1 MSFLLELANVYDC
14 VKAEKSLEDE
24 ELPPIF
30 HVSNKIGITVVLDFL
45 GNLKFFQ
52 KNTDEKKA
60 LSSYMPCTEAAG
72 QSNKEATYSL
82 CENLDVIDFYGYK
95 KKLEANLIKLS
106 DKDKKKYLDKISN
119 HEQKHILYVE
129 LLEKWCNSEFS
140 DDKLKAVLNYVKS
153 GKLCDDLEAKNYLKD
168 ALSGFIRWQ
177 VEDTVISDDS
187 EIQNLWI
194 KFYTVNSSS
203 EKGLCYVT
211 GENVVLAKMHP
222 SKIRGTGDKA
232 KLISSNDSTNFTFR
246 GRFEN
251 ANEACQIGKITTQKA
266 HAALSWLI
274 KRQGIHLIAK
284 GSDGSVKS
292 DLVILAWHKSKKIPN
307 FIQTG
312 NDLEE
317 DLSSSRKRKNEGYKN
332 TGERFSESLKKS
344 LYGYY
349 DSYINDEK
357 ASSHINL
364 MVLNAATSGR
374 LSILL
379 YQKLNSSD
387 FINKIV
393 DWHEKLSWNLVYQKK
408 SDEYKW
414 TEQEN
419 SPSLKMIAE
428 WACYKSGAEIN
439 PFYTNEIPVV
449 KVMQRLIQCML
460 NGSKIPSD
468 IEKLCIAKAS
478 NLLTVKVSDNSKIST
493 DQKDFITRNL
503 RLQLVEVACAI
514 YKYNHPEE
522 DYKLELEKERPSRSY
537 LFGRLL
543 AVIQQEENAALKKM
557 GENRETNAIRYMQQ
571 FAKRPLSTYQD
582 LYQNK
587 LKPYRRHLNSG
598 LVEWFDRIIQDIS
611 DLLNINNFATDE
623 PLSGEYLIGYHCQLK
638 FFRKDSTANSDKLN
652 LDLEQELEN
661 N

>member
-30 HVSNKIGITVVLDFL
+30 HVANKIGITVVLDIF
-45 GNLKFFQ
+45 GNLKFVQ

-60 LSSYMPCTEAAG
+60 LSSYMPCTEAAA
-72 QSNKEATYSL
+72 QSTTEATYSL

-95 KKLEANLIKLS
+95 QKLETDLIKLNE
-106 DKDKKKYLDKISN
+106 KDKKKYFDKISN

-140 DDKLKAVLNYVKS
+140 DDRLKAVLNYVKS
-153 GKLCDDLEAKNYLKD
+153 GKLCADLESKNRLKD
-168 ALSGFIRWQ
+168 ASTGFIRWQ

-187 EIQNLWI
+187 EIQDLWI
-194 KFYTVNSSS
+194 KFYTANSSS
-203 EKGLCYVT
+203 EKGVCYVT

-232 KLISSNDSTNFTFR
+232 KLISSNDSENFTFR

-317 DLSSSRKRKNEGYKN
+317 DLSSIRKRKNEGYKN

-349 DSYINDEK
+349 DSYINNEK
-357 ASSHINL
+357 ASSYINL

-387 FINKIV
+387 FINKII

-414 TEQEN
+414 VEQEN

-449 KVMQRLIQCML
+449 KMMQRLIQCML
-460 NGSKIPSD
+460 SGSKIPSD

-478 NLLTVKVSDNSKIST
+478 NLLTVKVSDKNKIST
-493 DQKDFITRNL
+493 EQKDFITRKL
-503 RLQLVEVACAI
+503 RQQLVETTCAI

-522 DYKLELEKERPSRSY
+522 DYKLELEKERTTRDY
-537 LFGRLL
+537 LFGNLL
-543 AVIQQEENAALKKM
+543 AVAHEIEQEALRKM
-557 GENRETNAIRYMQQ
+557 GENRDTNAIRYMQR
-571 FAKRPLSTYQD
+571 FSKRPLSTWKL
-582 LYQNK
+582 LYEEK
-587 LKPYRRHLNSG
+587 VKPYKRHLSKTRNEE
-598 LVEWFDRIIQDIS
+598 LENVIQDIS
-611 DLLNINNFATDE
+611 KKINENGLSLDDSS
-623 PLSGEYLIGYHCQLK
+623 LSGEYLIGYHCQLRE
-638 FFRKDSTANSDKLN
+638 FRKQYEEKLKKANP
-652 LDLEQELEN
+652 ELETN
-661 N
+661 